1 MVCLNVGTRLNGW
14 VPFFCVLRILVGTV
28 GGRALFEGEKNFF
41 QNFWIGVLGFLVFL
55 WGFFIVD
62 VEIYW
67 IIYYI
72 YRNIKMNM

>member
-14 VPFFCVLRILVGTV
+14 VPFFVQSLCGVKKIFFRIFG
-28 GGRALFEGEKNFF
+28 
-41 QNFWIGVLGFLVFL
+41 LGFWGFWFFL
-55 WGFFIVD
+55 GGFFIVD